1 MACAVTALSSRCPTE
16 IKKYEDS
23 PEVECAA
30 VDRDQA
36 KRVWG
41 DAKAMG
47 EKSPDILKRLKIKRT
62 YVEHTSR
69 GGWLRPLS
77 KDTNAT

>member
-1 MACAVTALSSRCPTE
+1 ML
-16 IKKYEDS
+16 

-41 DAKAMG
+41 DARAMA
-47 EKSPDILKRLKIKRT
+47 ETSEDIAKRLEVRASIIWHKKRK
-62 YVEHTSR
+62 
-69 GGWLRPLS
+69 GWLRALS
-77 KDTNAT
+77 RETKNKDSGAPCIVIIDEYHSHQTS